1 MANVRGGTDTFCP
14 YYVREAN
21 KSITCEGMIAGTY
34 SQQRFDS
41 EADLHDFQAQNCST
55 QSYDRCPLAAA
66 LIEKYRNDGNSV
78 ILDGNNVIVFSA
90 GTTIGTRISI
100 ARRRAGF
107 TQKQLSCAAHVSRS
121 HIGDIEAGRHNP
133 SIYTLKAI
141 GAALKIDAHQFIAED
156 MKREK

>member
-1 MANVRGGTDTFCP
+1 MNVRGGTDTFCP

-21 KSITCEGMIAGTY
+21 KSITCEGIIAGTY
-34 SQQRFDS
+34 SQQRFDT
-41 EADLHDFQAQNCST
+41 EADLHDFQSRNCFT
-55 QSYDRCPLAAA
+55 RSYDRCPLAAA
-66 LIEKYRNDGNSV
+66 LIEKYRNDVNNV
-78 ILDGNNVIVFSA
+78 ILDVNNVIAFPA
-90 GTTIGTRISI
+90 GTTIGAKISI

-107 TQKQLSCAAHVSRS
+107 TQKQLSRAAHRSRS
-121 HIGDIEAGRHNP
+121 YIGDIEADRTNP